1 MINSVKKI
9 GKSIVQGAVDL
20 GLTVEG
26 EVGDKL
32 AGKIGKGR
40 LGSAIGGGINLG
52 LGAAAV
58 GVAGGAIYGA
68 VSNEESIAGGTLKGG
83 IGGAALGLTTGAI
96 SGAVHTN
103 SSILT
108 NAAHDLDIAASVLHN
123 GGVKAKDGIKN
134 SPIGSLIKPGSTVDY
149 AGTKIGEEVNGQM
162 RFLNK
167 K

>member
-9 GKSIVQGAVDL
+9 GKSIAQGAVDL

-32 AGKIGKGR
+32 ASKIGKGR
-40 LGSAIGGGINLG
+40 LGSAIGGGVSLG

-58 GVAGGAIYGA
+58 GVAGGAVYGA
-68 VSNEESIAGGTLKGG
+68 VSDEESIAGGVSKGAL
-83 IGGAALGLTTGAI
+83 GGAALGLTTGAI
-96 SGAVHTN
+96 SGAVHKN

-108 NAAHDLDIAASVLHN
+108 NAAHDLDVAASILHN
-123 GGVKAKDGIKN
+123 GGVKAKDGIKS
-134 SPIGSLIKPGSTVDY
+134 SPIGSLVKPGSAVDY
-149 AGTKIGEEVNGQM
+149 AGTKIGEEVSGQM